1 MFLQHTPVF
10 FPGKFHGQR
19 SLAGYSSW
27 GHKES
32 NTTEQL
38 SMLMFL
44 RILLSGSIKIC
55 SNFKYVYYTSKIIL
69 WKNETKEFWTQDSKW
84 WLLRVEGGR
93 GMRWEKHTI
102 RLRLLPRSWLC
113 LGWLFHG
120 FLLDLKDNFW
130 QDNHSVFFVS
140 VGFRRCRNCSFILHL
155 CSEIYNSKRLARCPE
170 KVRLEDHHRKKPH
183 FHWVG
188 VKINVSSEPDRYLLD
203 GRLRKGFT

>member
-1 MFLQHTPVF
+1 MLFPFILIIVCLVSFFFLISFSRILSIILMFLQHTPVF

-84 WLLRVEGGR
+84 WLL
-93 GMRWEKHTI
+93 KCLFHTI
-102 RLRLLPRSWLC
+102 PEYIKLSLE
-113 LGWLFHG
+113 
-120 FLLDLKDNFW
+120 
-130 QDNHSVFFVS
+130 
-140 VGFRRCRNCSFILHL
+140 SFIQ
-155 CSEIYNSKRLARCPE
+155 CFIMR
-170 KVRLEDHHRKKPH
+170 RKNNMD
-183 FHWVG
+183 
-188 VKINVSSEPDRYLLD
+188 KIV
-203 GRLRKGFT
+203 